1 MADGLRRVHKA
12 FAQFRL
18 LPDMQQVQE
27 LVAHPRNVFFEHG
40 PAVVEILP
48 VPGLHPLLE
57 DKEAPFERRRE
68 VFDGVGHAGHGFT
81 HDGDPVG
88 FQQFPRARGDE
99 LLHMFGVAADLF
111 AQGVLFGGTF
121 QRVLQQVVVDGLG
134 NEVRRAEAQAFD
146 GVVHVAVPGDH
157 DDLRVGILIAHPFQQ
172 GQAVHARHTDVGDH
186 DGEGIGGERLQRFA
200 GALGGVDVIAEIPDQ
215 GPEDMADAG
224 FIINEQNANGSVHAV
239 SLLQEICSGCG
250 PETPPAL
257 FPSAG
262 AFGARSPRRVM
273 GSRIS
278 KRAPPSSRFRAE
290 MEPPKSLTSP

>member
-1 MADGLRRVHKA
+1 MADGCTGSTRHSRSSG
-12 FAQFRL
+12 L

-68 VFDGVGHAGHGFT
+68 VFDGVGHTGHGFA

-88 FQQFPRARGDE
+88 FQQFRVREATSSSRCSVWRRICSRREYCSAARFSECSSRSSLTGLAMKSAAPR
-99 LLHMFGVAADLF
+99 
-111 AQGVLFGGTF
+111 
-121 QRVLQQVVVDGLG
+121 
-134 NEVRRAEAQAFD
+134 RRHSTALSMSPCP
-146 GVVHVAVPGDH
+146 VIMTTCV
-157 DDLRVGILIAHPFQQ
+157 VGILVAYPFEQ

-257 FPSAG
+257 FPSA
-262 AFGARSPRRVM
+262 ARSGRDPRA
-273 GSRIS
+273 G
-278 KRAPPSSRFRAE
+278 
-290 MEPPKSLTSP
+290 

>member
-1 MADGLRRVHKA
+1 MPDGLRRVHGA
-12 FAQFRL
+12 FLQFRP
-18 LPDMQQVQE
+18 LPDMQQVQQ
-27 LVAHPRNVFFEHG
+27 LVANPRNVFLQHG
-40 PAVVEILP
+40 PAVVEVFP
-48 VPGLHPLLE
+48 VPGLHALLE
-57 DKEAPFERRRE
+57 DEQAPFQRGGE
-68 VFDGVGHAGHGFT
+68 VFDGVGHAGHGFA
-81 HDGDPVG
+81 HDGDPMG

-99 LLHMFGVAADLF
+99 LLQMFGVAADLF

-134 NEVRRAEAQAFD
+134 DEVRRAEAQAFD

-157 DDLRVGILIAHPFQQ
+157 DDLRVGILVAYPFEQ

-239 SLLQEICSGCG
+239 SLIQEICSGCG

-278 KRAPPSSRFRAE
+278 KSAPPSSRFRAE

>member
-1 MADGLRRVHKA
+1 MKS
-12 FAQFRL
+12 
-18 LPDMQQVQE
+18 
-27 LVAHPRNVFFEHG
+27 
-40 PAVVEILP
+40 
-48 VPGLHPLLE
+48 
-57 DKEAPFERRRE
+57 
-68 VFDGVGHAGHGFT
+68 
-81 HDGDPVG
+81 
-88 FQQFPRARGDE
+88 
-99 LLHMFGVAADLF
+99 
-111 AQGVLFGGTF
+111 
-121 QRVLQQVVVDGLG
+121 
-134 NEVRRAEAQAFD
+134 EAQAFD

-157 DDLRVGILIAHPFQQ
+157 DDLRVGILIAYPFEQ

-278 KRAPPSSRFRAE
+278 KSAPPSSRFRAE

>member
-1 MADGLRRVHKA
+1 M
-12 FAQFRL
+12 
-18 LPDMQQVQE
+18 
-27 LVAHPRNVFFEHG
+27 
-40 PAVVEILP
+40 
-48 VPGLHPLLE
+48 
-57 DKEAPFERRRE
+57 
-68 VFDGVGHAGHGFT
+68 GHTGHGFA

-99 LLHMFGVAADLF
+99 LLQMFGVAADLF
-111 AQGVLFGGTF
+111 AQGELFGGTF

-134 NEVRRAEAQAFD
+134 DEVRRAEAQAFD

-157 DDLRVGILIAHPFQQ
+157 DDLRVGILIAYPFEQ

-200 GALGGVDVIAEIPDQ
+200 GTLGGVDVIAEIPDQ

-273 GSRIS
+273 GNRIS
-278 KRAPPSSRFRAE
+278 KSAPPSSRFRAE